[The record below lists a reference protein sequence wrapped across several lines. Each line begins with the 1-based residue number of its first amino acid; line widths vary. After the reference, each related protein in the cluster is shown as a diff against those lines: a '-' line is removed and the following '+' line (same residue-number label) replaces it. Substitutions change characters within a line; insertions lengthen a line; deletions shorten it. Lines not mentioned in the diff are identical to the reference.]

1 MKKLFVLAVAAALVA
16 FALPAGAGDFSFFG
30 RVHVST
36 YWEDTDNPGTALDT
50 TNLTW
55 DNSNWSYFGANI
67 KVTDQID
74 GYFCMRSMPGGFLTG
89 LESEGWWGSYKVGPG
104 KLRVGRWWTP
114 TFHPPPV
121 WMLSTVGSPIISV
134 MESGLGYEFAAGP
147 AYLKFYGLMPKKGSG
162 LGVYTNNTEAT
173 IPRFELEAAFTF
185 GGVGLKLYGMMDSY
199 DAYDGMTSSAQS
211 MGFDSQG
218 YGVIVSW
225 GMGPIVLQG
234 SYQIT
239 TAPYTIIGTSLYD
252 SETEAM
258 QFQFTY
264 KMPKVTFNVVYGVQD
279 ITNDT
284 PNSCAADPKSGLAL
298 SVPIQIAQ
306 NFTMRPE
313 IAMIDNEDKT
323 SDAGA
328 VSEESEILQ
337 YGVKWEINF

>member
-1 MKKLFVLAVAAALVA
+1 MRKLFVLAIAAALVA
-16 FALPAGAGDFSFFG
+16 FALPAAAGDFSFFG

-36 YWEDTDNPGTALDT
+36 YWQDTDNPEPALDT
-50 TNLTW
+50 TDLTW

-67 KVTDQID
+67 KVTDEID
-74 GYFCMRSMPGGFLTG
+74 AYFCVRSEPGGFLTG
-89 LESEGWWGSYKVGPG
+89 LDSEGWWGTYKMGPG

-134 MESGLGYEFAAGP
+134 MESGVGYEFPAGP
-147 AYLKFYGLMPKKGSG
+147 AYIKLYGLTPKKGSG
-162 LGVYTNNTEAT
+162 IAPYTNSAEAS
-173 IPRFELEAAFTF
+173 IPRLETEVAFTF

-199 DAYDGMTSSAQS
+199 DAYDGTTSSAQS
-211 MGFDSQG
+211 MSFDSTG
-218 YGVIVSW
+218 YGIIVSW

-239 TAPYTIIGTSLYD
+239 TSPYSIIGTSLYD

-258 QFQFTY
+258 QFQFGY
-264 KMPKVTFNVVYGVQD
+264 KLPKVTFNVVYGTQD

-284 PNSCAADPKSGLAL
+284 PGSLADDPKSGWAL

-306 NFTMRPE
+306 NFVMRPE
-313 IAMIDNEDKT
+313 IALVDDEDST
-323 SDAGA
+323 SNAGVVTEQA
-328 VSEESEILQ
+328 ETMQ